1 MNVLEQ
7 LMMRALAE
15 QLKGMERKPEE
26 KLAHEEALAVVSKI
40 DPARCRGFLLMSV
53 QDHSEKGPNGED
65 GLELVCSMAGAEQV
79 LETLAEMAS
88 GIIVAQH
95 MQRHHAEDVNSHPLL
110 NALLRGSSVES
121 EDAAK
126 RFSAGERA
134 QH

>member
-15 QLKGMERKPEE
+15 QLSRMEHKPEE
-26 KLAHEEALAVVSKI
+26 ELAHKEAMAIISKV

-53 QDHSEKGPNGED
+53 QEHTDKGPNGED
-65 GLELVCSMAGAEQV
+65 GLELVCSMAGAENI

-88 GIIVAQH
+88 GIITAQH
-95 MQRHHAEDVNSHPLL
+95 MQRHHAGDVASHPLL
-110 NALLRGSSVES
+110 NALLHGSSVES
-121 EDAAK
+121 DDVAS
-126 RFSAGERA
+126 RFSAGDRQ

>member
-15 QLKGMERKPEE
+15 QLSRMPHKPEE
-26 KLAHEEALAVVSKI
+26 EPAHKEALAVVQKV
-40 DPARCRGFLLMSV
+40 DPARCRGFILMSV
-53 QDHSEKGPNGED
+53 QETTEKGPNGED
-65 GLELVCSMAGAEQV
+65 GLELVCSMAGAENI

-88 GIIVAQH
+88 GIITAQH
-95 MQRHHAEDVNSHPLL
+95 MQRHHAGDVASHPLL

-121 EDAAK
+121 DDVAS
-126 RFSAGERA
+126 RYSSNGQQ